1 VVRLNKTG
9 YAEVN
14 GARLYYEEGGTGEP
28 LLLLHAGVADSRMWD
43 AQFAE
48 FARDFRTIRVDL
60 RGFGL
65 SQMPSGEFCNY
76 EDVAEMLNVLG
87 VERAQVLGL
96 SFGGLIALDFAL
108 AYPDR
113 VSALALVAPSVSGSQ
128 PSQRI
133 KDYWEAE
140 QEAFED
146 GDLEEMTELNL
157 RFWVDGPQREAGQVD
172 ADVRALVGR
181 MQREIFEMEIPDDIE
196 ERELQ
201 PPAVGRLAEIN
212 VPTMLVVGSLDL
224 EEKVQQA
231 RDIAEQVADGR
242 CVVIDESAHMVNME
256 KPAEFNEA
264 VMNFLREANNV

>member
-1 VVRLNKTG
+1 LNKTG

-76 EDVAEMLNVLG
+76 EDVAGMLNVLG

-108 AYPDR
+108 AYPER

-146 GDLEEMTELNL
+146 GDLEGMTELNL
-157 RFWVDGPQREAGQVD
+157 RFWVDGPQRKAGQVD